1 MWWWKR
7 LFTPE
12 SDRLG
17 VTGCTSSTAQQH
29 KIMSMWYRR
38 SPTSTVISGSG
49 TGVAAI
55 GTISGSGGGKATLRP
70 SIFGGVVVWA
80 IAGPA
85 ADRDRTRKCWAAYPT
100 FLSQL
105 PVTMYGNYRNS
116 SDINDFSRLARR
128 PK

>member
-1 MWWWKR
+1 
-7 LFTPE
+7 
-12 SDRLG
+12 
-17 VTGCTSSTAQQH
+17 
-29 KIMSMWYRR
+29 MSMWYRR
-38 SPTSTVISGSG
+38 SPTSTVISGPG

-80 IAGPA
+80 IAGTPIETELVSA
-85 ADRDRTRKCWAAYPT
+85 GLPILHS
-100 FLSQL
+100 FPMQL

>member
-1 MWWWKR
+1 MCDCVVV
-7 LFTPE
+7 E
-12 SDRLG
+12 
-17 VTGCTSSTAQQH
+17 TSPIDWALRAVPCIVNRIQH

-80 IAGPA
+80 IAGPPIETELVSA
-85 ADRDRTRKCWAAYPT
+85 G
-100 FLSQL
+100 L
-105 PVTMYGNYRNS
+105 PILHSFPNYQ
-116 SDINDFSRLARR
+116 
-128 PK
+128 